1 MPVMSPFHDTRFW
14 YHALICH
21 IYSCWQVRGVADSIA
36 LFQYHA
42 PTIRGKISNKQYNF
56 LCESFRLSF
65 CYKKGKKYAS
75 DLLQKRKRRIQNI
88 ELFLSSPVINYD
100 RNYKAIE
107 KGTSIIIRLLG
118 SYKSVIKPKNQWIY
132 AKNSCC
138 VHLSRPCAPRTRKPQ
153 LYEQLF
159 RSCMAFSVYEVV
171 RVACQS
177 HS

>member
-42 PTIRGKISNKQYNF
+42 PTIRGKISSKQYNF

-65 CYKKGKKYAS
+65 CYKKGQKICQWSVA
-75 DLLQKRKRRIQNI
+75 KRKRRIQNI
-88 ELFLSSPVINYD
+88 ELFLSSPVINYG

-138 VHLSRPCAPRTRKPQ
+138 VHLSPPCAPRTRKPQ

>member
-1 MPVMSPFHDTRFW
+1 MLWFVTYIHVDRF
-14 YHALICH
+14 AVLLTV
-21 IYSCWQVRGVADSIA
+21 SR
-36 LFQYHA
+36 
-42 PTIRGKISNKQYNF
+42 
-56 LCESFRLSF
+56 SFNIT
-65 CYKKGKKYAS
+65 
-75 DLLQKRKRRIQNI
+75 LLQFGERFRASNTTFFASLFVYPSATRRAKICQWSVAKRKRRIQNI
-88 ELFLSSPVINYD
+88 ELFLSSPVINYG

-138 VHLSRPCAPRTRKPQ
+138 VHLSLPCAPRTRKPQ

>member
-1 MPVMSPFHDTRFW
+1 MLTGSR
-14 YHALICH
+14 C
-21 IYSCWQVRGVADSIA
+21 CWQYRALSIWRS
-36 LFQYHA
+36 YNS
-42 PTIRGKISNKQYNF
+42 GKDFEQAIQLSLRVF
-56 LCESFRLSF
+56 SFIL
-65 CYKKGKKYAS
+65 
-75 DLLQKRKRRIQNI
+75 LLQEGQKICQWSVAKRKRRIQNI
-88 ELFLSSPVINYD
+88 ELFISSPVINYG

-138 VHLSRPCAPRTRKPQ
+138 VHLSPPCAPRTRKPQ

>member
-1 MPVMSPFHDTRFW
+1 MLTGSR
-14 YHALICH
+14 C
-21 IYSCWQVRGVADSIA
+21 CWQYRALSISRS
-36 LFQYHA
+36 YNS
-42 PTIRGKISNKQYNF
+42 GKDFEQAIQLSLRVF
-56 LCESFRLSF
+56 SFIL
-65 CYKKGKKYAS
+65 
-75 DLLQKRKRRIQNI
+75 LLQKGQKICQWSAAKRKRRIQNI
-88 ELFLSSPVINYD
+88 ELFLSSPVINYG